1 MQSYK
6 REFYKYYS
14 SSTAL
19 LVLQSGKTRWSAP
32 RLFNDPFDFPNQ
44 MHYSFS
50 GETAANALI
59 DELIDLSYGSAPIVG
74 NSENRYL
81 NMAQLMRMLPNKPT
95 PNDFRKTLYTTIEE
109 VSRKF
114 EEHKLEGTEKLNF
127 LRNECAVFCVT
138 EVKDNLL
145 MWSHYAE
152 SHTGCVLKFKDM
164 PGTGQR
170 LQFSERVNYLNHYP
184 SMMDIVDYVKLLTGQ
199 TGFDPHIVRDRF
211 VLSKSK
217 HWKYENELRTT
228 FRLADIENGYDYCD
242 LLDDELEEVYIGC
255 KAVDGYIQEVVRL
268 VDGIYPKAAI
278 FRARNRAQDYSI
290 QFERIR

>member
-1 MQSYK
+1 MQIDK

-32 RLFNDPFDFPNQ
+32 RLFNDPFDFPDQ

-50 GETAANALI
+50 GEAADKALI

-74 NSENRYL
+74 NKENKYL
-81 NMAQLMRMLPNKPT
+81 KMAELMRLLPNKPS
-95 PNDFRKTLYTTIEE
+95 PDEFRRTLSAAIEE

-114 EEHKLEGTEKLNF
+114 DEHKLDVTGKLNL
-127 LRNECAVFCVT
+127 LRNEFAVFCVT

-145 MWSHYAE
+145 MWSHYAD
-152 SHTGCVLKFKDM
+152 SHTGCVFKFRDM
-164 PGTGQR
+164 PSTGQR
-170 LQFSERVNYLNHYP
+170 LQFSERVNYVDHYP
-184 SMMDIVDYVKLLTGQ
+184 SMMGIADYVKFLTGQ
-199 TGFDPHIVRDRF
+199 IQLKSDAVRDRF

-217 HWKYENELRTT
+217 HWEYENELRTT

-242 LLDDELEEVYIGC
+242 LLEDELEEVYIGC
-255 KAVDGYIQEVVRL
+255 KAGDGYIEEIVRL
-268 VDGIYPKAAI
+268 VEGQYPRADI
-278 FRARNRAQDYSI
+278 FRAFNRVQDYSI
-290 QFERIR
+290 QFERVR

>member
-1 MQSYK
+1 MQNK
-6 REFYKYYS
+6 NREFYKYYS

-50 GETAANALI
+50 GKAAANALI

-74 NSENRYL
+74 NKENRYL
-81 NMAQLMRMLPNKPT
+81 KIAELMRVLPNKP
-95 PNDFRKTLYTTIEE
+95 PANDFRKTLSATIEE
-109 VSRKF
+109 VSKKF
-114 EEHKLEGTEKLNF
+114 DEHKSDATEKLNY

-138 EVKDNLL
+138 EVKENLL

-152 SHTGCVLKFKDM
+152 SHTGCVFKFKDL

-170 LQFSERVNYLNHYP
+170 LQFSERVNYVDHYP

-199 TGFDPHIVRDRF
+199 IEFDPNTVRDRF

-217 HWKYENELRTT
+217 QWKYENELRTT
-228 FRLADIENGYDYCD
+228 FLLDDIESGYDYCD
-242 LLDDELEEVYIGC
+242 L
-255 KAVDGYIQEVVRL
+255 
-268 VDGIYPKAAI
+268 
-278 FRARNRAQDYSI
+278 
-290 QFERIR
+290 